1 MLDFARSE
9 PGSGGESDMAE
20 NAAIDRERGAFAVV
34 TVLLLGLWLV
44 PIWTNTFPPLQDYPY
59 HLAQVAVLCA
69 ADDPASPFAAHFEA
83 DLGLRP
89 YAAFYLVATP
99 LARALPLEVAGRV
112 AVSVPALLLGA
123 LLLGGLRR
131 RNATPWG
138 ALVLVPL
145 SQGLSYHLGFVNYL
159 WSLPLLGLALEDLS
173 RFAEADAR
181 AGARLAVWLAVW
193 LGGLYLSHPFTFLGF
208 LGLGALR
215 LLFSA
220 PGARVRGALLLT
232 LSGLVFGLWF
242 ALADGG
248 RGATGPEGIVW
259 LPVAKSF
266 LLLTLPLGGM
276 YGGGEPAWAPLFVWL
291 AIGAILLHAAWRER
305 GSSPE
310 RRFWT
315 LALFLL
321 VVATFVAPFRAG
333 HYSYINA
340 RLPDVSFLCLA
351 IAAGTLRLPV
361 ASRVAC
367 TALVAGALV
376 LSVLQQ
382 QRVAHELEE
391 VAPLFEAIPRDAAVL
406 PLVFDASSPE
416 LEPSVFDPH
425 RHVHDMFHVRRG
437 GGVTPYFFPHP
448 LAPVRYRAGSPPA
461 APPQDRPAAYRF
473 ARHGGYAYLL
483 VRAAP
488 PRVLRRLLAHSEQV
502 AASGSWL
509 LLRGRDRAATAGQH
523 SIGVTVSRPNGRQPA
538 SEADP

>member
-1 MLDFARSE
+1 MSFRLTYATMFNPPEEMHERFERALAKMRGELGKTHPMFVGGKDVSAAATDERRSPIDNQILIGRFPHANAKE
-9 PGSGGESDMAE
+9 VD
-20 NAAIDRERGAFAVV
+20 AAIAAAQGAFP
-34 TVLLLGLWLV
+34 GWR
-44 PIWTNTFPPLQDYPY
+44 
-59 HLAQVAVLCA
+59 
-69 ADDPASPFAAHFEA
+69 
-83 DLGLRP
+83 DLG
-89 YAAFYLVATP
+89 AAK
-99 LARALPLEVAGRV
+99 RV
-112 AVSVPALLLGA
+112 ALMRKVARVLEERVYDIAA
-123 LLLGGLRR
+123 
-131 RNATPWG
+131 

-473 ARHGGYAYLL
+473 DRHGGYAYLL

-538 SEADP
+538 SRADP